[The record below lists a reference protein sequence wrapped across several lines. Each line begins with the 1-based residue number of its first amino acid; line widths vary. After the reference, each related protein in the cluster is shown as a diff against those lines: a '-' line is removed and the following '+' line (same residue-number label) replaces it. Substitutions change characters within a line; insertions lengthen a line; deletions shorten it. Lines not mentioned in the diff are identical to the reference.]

1 MNTRNHSMPSH
12 AKPRW
17 SGQAP
22 AVAVMAV
29 LCFGAA
35 QPARA
40 NTGGEMAVF
49 YLSLKGIQV
58 AALSGAADMW
68 KALGSAEKAQECLGL
83 ASDLDK
89 GDLANEDGMKKFKA
103 KTAEL
108 SQTIGELSEAGLP
121 LSREQQAS
129 AQKGALKLAGTTV
142 LWAGVAISAVRI
154 AKDGNLNMLEKIVI
168 GVIMAG
174 EVKSAADATGNLLS
188 AWKAYR
194 SMTAAGA
201 LKEPS
206 KELAAQ
212 FAAL

>member
-1 MNTRNHSMPSH
+1 
-12 AKPRW
+12 
-17 SGQAP
+17 
-22 AVAVMAV
+22 MAV
-29 LCFGAA
+29 LCLGAA

-40 NTGGEMAVF
+40 STGGEMAVF

-108 SQTIGELSEAGLP
+108 SQTIGELSEAGVP

-154 AKDGNLNMLEKIVI
+154 AKDSNLNMLEKIAI
-168 GVIMAG
+168 GGAMAG

-212 FAAL
+212 FASL